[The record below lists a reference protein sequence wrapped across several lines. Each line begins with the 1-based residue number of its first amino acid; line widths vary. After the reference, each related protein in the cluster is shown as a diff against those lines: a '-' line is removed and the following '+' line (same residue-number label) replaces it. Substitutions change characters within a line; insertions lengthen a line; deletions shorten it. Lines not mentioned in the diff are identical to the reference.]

1 MNVGKPEIWLTLGG
15 DNPLTV
21 SLSPLPSESNDL
33 QQNWKGVELFYID
46 MNMMTPFVTATK
58 SQPLVPETRLV
69 SDSSLPQVDSQIPNS
84 LQDLSLDDDYI
95 HTAGNGILNQQHG
108 WRVACENTLAP
119 KLIDIANTQANLS
132 DADPDEITLRLEISS
147 YDPQWVVKSKTWY

>member
-46 MNMMTPFVTATK
+46 MNMMTTFVTATK
-58 SQPLVPETRLV
+58 SQVTRDTNNFCDRVYLI
-69 SDSSLPQVDSQIPNS
+69 SPSQVD
-84 LQDLSLDDDYI
+84 
-95 HTAGNGILNQQHG
+95 
-108 WRVACENTLAP
+108 
-119 KLIDIANTQANLS
+119 
-132 DADPDEITLRLEISS
+132 
-147 YDPQWVVKSKTWY
+147 

>member
-1 MNVGKPEIWLTLGG
+1 MNVGKPGIWLTLGG

-21 SLSPLPSESNDL
+21 SLSSLPSESNDL

-58 SQPLVPETRLV
+58 
-69 SDSSLPQVDSQIPNS
+69 
-84 LQDLSLDDDYI
+84 DDDHI

-108 WRVACENTLAP
+108 WRVACENALTP
-119 KLIDIANTQANLS
+119 KLIDIAQ
-132 DADPDEITLRLEISS
+132 
-147 YDPQWVVKSKTWY
+147 